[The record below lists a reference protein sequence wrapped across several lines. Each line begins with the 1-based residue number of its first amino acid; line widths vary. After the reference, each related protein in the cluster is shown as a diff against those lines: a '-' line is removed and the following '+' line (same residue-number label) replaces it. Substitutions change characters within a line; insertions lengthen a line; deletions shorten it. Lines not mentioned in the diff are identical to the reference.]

1 MALVVKDNYK
11 DKLVPDDTIIY
22 SSRLF
27 YSIWTTQLLF
37 SKKKKTQ
44 LLTIQ
49 TQSTNMSSF
58 LFLSPID
65 LLS

>member
-1 MALVVKDNYK
+1 MNN
-11 DKLVPDDTIIY
+11 TII
-22 SSRLF
+22 
-27 YSIWTTQLLF
+27 IQQ
-37 SKKKKTQ
+37 KKKTQ